1 MSHYIHSQLDG
12 GTDAEAITGRR
23 GNYRTPRQLPDAEA
37 ITGRRGNYQ
46 KPRQL
51 PDAEAI
57 TGRRGKVGCYG
68 KGTARG
74 AVS

>member
-37 ITGRRGNYQ
+37 ITGRRGNYRTPTQ
-46 KPRQL
+46 GRLLRQ
-51 PDAEAI
+51 
-57 TGRRGKVGCYG
+57 GHG
-68 KGTARG
+68 KGRSKLVLNAIW
-74 AVS
+74 